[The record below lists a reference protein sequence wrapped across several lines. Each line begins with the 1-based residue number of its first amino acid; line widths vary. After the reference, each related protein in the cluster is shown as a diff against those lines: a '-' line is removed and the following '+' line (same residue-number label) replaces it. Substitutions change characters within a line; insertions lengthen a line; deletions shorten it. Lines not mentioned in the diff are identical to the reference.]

1 MNKILAKVTAIES
14 LDNLSVVSFES
25 YQHEMRLMALGLN
38 FPLSL
43 GSEVLLG
50 VKSSNIS
57 LAKDFQGDIS
67 ISNQLQCTITA
78 IEIGALL
85 CSVALRFANAT
96 LHSVIT
102 KASATKMQL
111 QVNDTIIALI
121 KASDLSILE
130 VMQESGGKTKC
141 D

>member
-1 MNKILAKVTAIES
+1 MNKILTKVTAIES
-14 LDNLSVVSFES
+14 LDNLTVVSFES

-78 IEIGALL
+78 IEMGALL
-85 CSVALRFANAT
+85 CSVTLRFANAT

-111 QVNDTIIALI
+111 QINDTIIALI
-121 KASDLSILE
+121 KASNLSILE
-130 VMQESGGKTKC
+130 VIQESGGKEKC